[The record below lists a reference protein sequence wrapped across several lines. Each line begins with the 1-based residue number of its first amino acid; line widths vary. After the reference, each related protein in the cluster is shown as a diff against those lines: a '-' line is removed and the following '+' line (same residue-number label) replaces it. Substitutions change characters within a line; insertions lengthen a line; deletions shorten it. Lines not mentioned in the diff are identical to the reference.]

1 MFPNKEKEMHSR
13 FRYNTTLLYYDGVG
27 ICTPY
32 LVAVDICVIR
42 KMYFRKQTSMD
53 QVPPK

>member
-1 MFPNKEKEMHSR
+1 MFPKKEKEMHSR
-13 FRYNTTLLYYDGVG
+13 FRYNTTLVYYDGVG

-42 KMYFRKQTSMD
+42 KRYFRKQTSMD